1 MKLLGTAKLYEH
13 RHESTGAGITLVRS
27 YDLTPWGEL
36 PVFLGPIDQPLPTGT
51 TDRGNLRIELQT
63 GKVFILEPGD
73 PAPSQGYAGAV
84 FPMVALA
91 VGGLVL
97 LSMFRR

>member
-13 RHESTGAGITLVRS
+13 THQATNEPVRS

-36 PVFLGPIDQPLPTGT
+36 PVFLGPVSMELPTGT

-63 GKVFILEPGD
+63 GKVFILETGD
-73 PAPSQGYAGAV
+73 PPPSLGKPGAV
-84 FPMVALA
+84 FPAVPLL

-97 LSMFRR
+97 VSMMRR